1 MVHPDG
7 LPSGIFCTCNVILQ
21 RIPDHKSIL
30 RLHSPFFFCH
40 AEDLHIRLDHA
51 HTCRHDQLI
60 LCKPFIK
67 SQCVELL
74 NLMGKRSVGD
84 HAHFHSGSFAF
95 VQQLCHYP
103 WNMKMGLI
111 LFISLL
117 EELCLL
123 SGKGNSQVFHSIF
136 NSVNP
141 VKQLRI
147 RQLPA
152 QTELTGCK
160 QRLHLAV

>member
-1 MVHPDG
+1 M
-7 LPSGIFCTCNVILQ
+7 
-21 RIPDHKSIL
+21 R
-30 RLHSPFFFCH
+30 
-40 AEDLHIRLDHA
+40 
-51 HTCRHDQLI
+51 
-60 LCKPFIK
+60 
-67 SQCVELL
+67 
-74 NLMGKRSVGD
+74 
-84 HAHFHSGSFAF
+84 
-95 VQQLCHYP
+95 
-103 WNMKMGLI
+103 LI

-141 VKQLRI
+141 GFMNGNLSTLAEQKHFSASFPENPVKQLRI
-147 RQLPA
+147 RKLPA